1 MLAKKITVL
10 GLTGALLL
18 WGTTAFADDSAA
30 VTAQSSA
37 KQGHQTKMEQ
47 SAEKLGINTQGMDK
61 KDMAKAVRAQE
72 KANKEAKLSKAAKK
86 LGIDM
91 EDPDTDDSDLNNGLI
106 RDMIE
111 NAKLSKQNDWYNKQG
126 AKYGLSRAGS
136 DTSPGLSQQE
146 FVVAVQNAY
155 LQDPANAA
163 AIDKEM
169 GKLQHV
175 AVQLNIDAHNMNQ
188 FQLEQAIETTKKA
201 SKNNDLY
208 KEALKYGVNINGKTR
223 KDAEF
228 AIRSAK
234 KDIVDAQMDAEAARL
249 GIDTTGDD
257 EDGGMS
263 PDDIMAEI
271 HRLNPTWK
279 ADLKSYVPAPQPTP
293 SDDATPVDYSDS
305 SDDSE

>member
-1 MLAKKITVL
+1 MLAKKMTVL
-10 GLTGALLL
+10 GLTGAMLL

-30 VTAQSSA
+30 VTAQNTA

-47 SAEKLGINTQGMDK
+47 TAEKLGIDTQGMDK
-61 KDMAKAVRAQE
+61 KDMAKAVRAKE

-86 LGIDM
+86 MGIDM
-91 EDPDTDDSDLNNGLI
+91 DDPDMDDDSDLNNGLI
-106 RDMIE
+106 RDLIE
-111 NAKLSKQNDWYNKQG
+111 NAKLSKENEWYVKQG
-126 AKYGLSRAGS
+126 AKYGISRAGS
-136 DTSPGLSQQE
+136 DDAPGLSQQE
-146 FVVAVQNAY
+146 FEVAVQNAY
-155 LQDPANAA
+155 LKDPANAA
-163 AIDKEM
+163 EIEKEM
-169 GKLQHV
+169 GKLQHI
-175 AVQLNIDAHNMNQ
+175 AVQLNLDAHNMNL
-188 FQLEQAIETTKKA
+188 FQLRQAIETTKKN

-208 KEALKYGVNINGKTR
+208 NEALKYGVNINGKSR

-234 KDIVDAQMDAEAARL
+234 QDIIAAQMEAEAARL
-249 GIDTTGDD
+249 GIDTAGD

-279 ADLKSYVPAPQPTP
+279 ADLKSYVPAPQPDP
-293 SDDATPVDYSDS
+293 SDDVAPVDDTDS